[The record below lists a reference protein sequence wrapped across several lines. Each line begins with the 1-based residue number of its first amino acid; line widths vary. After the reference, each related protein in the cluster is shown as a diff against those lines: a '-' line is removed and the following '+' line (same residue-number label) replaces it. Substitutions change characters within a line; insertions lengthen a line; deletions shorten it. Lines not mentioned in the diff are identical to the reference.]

1 MKENFGVIIQGPVHS
16 YGSGGKNDNP
26 EGFNSIETIKENL
39 STLKKFVPMENIVL
53 SGWDTDETIEDLE
66 ITQYKSKDP
75 YSFDYLNQKR
85 QFYTIKK
92 GFSLLHTNEKI
103 EYFIKIRT
111 DQSIPLIF
119 WEWITE
125 MEEELNKKIL
135 VSEFYNNS
143 PYAFGD
149 FIICSCKKKFS
160 DFINS
165 QNLSRLSINGSRNM
179 VLKYLIYNSN
189 NMANRF
195 TKNYLINDIK
205 FFLKFDFM
213 FKKWSESFRN
223 EFFSIPINIFK
234 KIVWRGKTMEDRF
247 EDLEEIFSF
256 KNNQSENYTFRSIR
270 AEYNRYW
277 NFIKI
282 YFKKKL
288 KKILIS

>member
-125 MEEELNKKIL
+125 IEEELNEKIL

-149 FIICSCKKKFS
+149 FVICSSRKKFL

-165 QNLSRLSINGSRNM
+165 QSLFRLSINGSRNM
-179 VLKYLIYNSN
+179 VLKYLKITTN

-213 FKKWSESFRN
+213 FKKWSDSFRN

-288 KKILIS
+288 KKILKS

>member
-53 SGWDTDETIEDLE
+53 SGWDTDEKIEDLE

-125 MEEELNKKIL
+125 MEEELNEKIL

-234 KIVWRGKTMEDRF
+234 KIVWRGKTMEVRF

-288 KKILIS
+288 KKILKS